1 MLLSSNDKI
10 RKKRQN
16 FSPEFKYSVVKA
28 VMYSSE
34 KYSDIGKQLGVTT
47 HQVAR
52 WHREFIEKDTGWVNQ
67 IKLAPAPVTSNPAEP
82 MAVEIREIEF
92 EPQTVAPDHES
103 SVLKQAFFSVELCLP
118 SGTKMSISKVTPY
131 LLRTILEACR

>member
-1 MLLSSNDKI
+1 MLLSSNEKI

-34 KYSDIGKQLGVTT
+34 KYSDIGKQLGITT

-52 WHREFIEKDTGWVNQ
+52 WHREFIEKDTGWVKQ
-67 IKLAPAPVTSNPAEP
+67 IKFAPVPGSDQAEP
-82 MAVEIREIEF
+82 MAVEIRETEF
-92 EPQTVAPDHES
+92 EPHTVAPDHES